1 MSEVETGE
9 IRTEDDITLDQVSVM
24 SLAVT
29 TGPVRSAFD
38 TAVQLLEAGRA
49 SLLLRNGA
57 EPTLIVAA
65 STGIDPRLA
74 ASIRVPVGQ
83 GIAGVVYE
91 RGIPLFGTLDGQTFL
106 SVPVSTERGVEGVL
120 NVTDRLA
127 GKQYSIDHI
136 GLATT
141 AALHIGHLIQYD
153 RTAARDPVSGLH
165 NRRSFEEMLK
175 RELTLS
181 ERTGNPFTV
190 VFMDL
195 DNLKAINDQYG
206 HAKGDEVIRAVGDAL
221 QHVIRPYDY
230 AGRYGGDEFA
240 LLLTGVS
247 DPNDGIAS
255 RIEEALRQVSQ
266 TLQVTVSTSTGL
278 ARWPADGRTGGQIV
292 ETADRRMYQQKRA
305 KKDGAR
311 RTP

>member
-1 MSEVETGE
+1 MT
-9 IRTEDDITLDQVSVM
+9 IDQAVAVSMTV
-24 SLAVT
+24 AA
-29 TGPVRSAFD
+29 GPVKSAFD

-49 SLLLRNGA
+49 SLLLRNGE
-57 EPTLIVAA
+57 EPILVVAA
-65 STGIDPRLA
+65 STGLDSRLA
-74 ASIRVPVGQ
+74 ASIRVPIGQ

-106 SVPVSTERGVEGVL
+106 SVPVSTERGVEGVM

-165 NRRSFEEMLK
+165 NRRSFEEVLK

-195 DNLKAINDQYG
+195 DNLKTINDGYG
-206 HAKGDEVIRAVGDAL
+206 HMKGDEVIRAVGDAL

-247 DPNDGIAS
+247 DPNDGIAP
-255 RIEEALRQVSQ
+255 RLEDAFIQVSK
-266 TLQVTVSTSTGL
+266 TLNVPVSTSMGL
-278 ARWPADGRTGGQIV
+278 ARWPIDGRTGSQIV

-305 KKDGAR
+305 KKEGTKR
-311 RTP
+311 SP

>member
-1 MSEVETGE
+1 
-9 IRTEDDITLDQVSVM
+9 
-24 SLAVT
+24 
-29 TGPVRSAFD
+29 
-38 TAVQLLEAGRA
+38 
-49 SLLLRNGA
+49 
-57 EPTLIVAA
+57 
-65 STGIDPRLA
+65 
-74 ASIRVPVGQ
+74 
-83 GIAGVVYE
+83 
-91 RGIPLFGTLDGQTFL
+91 
-106 SVPVSTERGVEGVL
+106 
-120 NVTDRLA
+120 
-127 GKQYSIDHI
+127 
-136 GLATT
+136 
-141 AALHIGHLIQYD
+141 
-153 RTAARDPVSGLH
+153 
-165 NRRSFEEMLK
+165 
-175 RELTLS
+175 
-181 ERTGNPFTV
+181 
-190 VFMDL
+190 
-195 DNLKAINDQYG
+195 LKAINDQYG

>member
-1 MSEVETGE
+1 
-9 IRTEDDITLDQVSVM
+9 
-24 SLAVT
+24 
-29 TGPVRSAFD
+29 VRSAFD

-49 SLLLRNGA
+49 SLLLRIDA
-57 EPTLIVAA
+57 EPTLVVAA
-65 STGIDPRLA
+65 STGFDPRLA
-74 ASIRVPVGQ
+74 ASIRVPIGE

-91 RGIPLFGTLDGQTFL
+91 RAIPLFGTLDCQTFL

-120 NVTDRLA
+120 NVTDRLG
-127 GKQYSIDHI
+127 GKQYSVDHI

-190 VFMDL
+190 VFMDV

-206 HAKGDEVIRAVGDAL
+206 HAKGDDVIRAVGDAI

-247 DPNDGIAS
+247 DSSESIAS
-255 RIEEALRQVSQ
+255 RIDDALARLSK
-266 TLQVTVSTSTGL
+266 TLHVPVSTSVGL
-278 ARWPADGRTGGQIV
+278 ARWPVDGRTGSQII
-292 ETADRRMYQQKRA
+292 ETADRRMYRQKRA
-305 KKDGAR
+305 KKDSDKLSR
-311 RTP
+311 